1 MIKGKGGYD
10 KEMDVF
16 RVSTPKSKYKYSE
29 QFNNFIIDRD
39 EKGEICGME
48 ILSASKVLKIPKSQL
63 NETLQAEIKIKINKE
78 RVEIEMEFKTIVR
91 NSEKMSSFMFNDI
104 NSLNLSPSVQSLALA

>member
-1 MIKGKGGYD
+1 MVNGKGGYD

-48 ILSASKVLKIPKSQL
+48 ILDASKFLKIPKYQL
-63 NETLQAEIKIKINKE
+63 NSSIEAEIKIKINKE
-78 RVEIEMEFKTIVR
+78 RVEIEMQFKIIIR
-91 NSEKMSSFMFNDI
+91 NSEKMSSYVFNDI
-104 NSLNLSPSVQSLALA
+104 NSLNLIPSSQNLALS